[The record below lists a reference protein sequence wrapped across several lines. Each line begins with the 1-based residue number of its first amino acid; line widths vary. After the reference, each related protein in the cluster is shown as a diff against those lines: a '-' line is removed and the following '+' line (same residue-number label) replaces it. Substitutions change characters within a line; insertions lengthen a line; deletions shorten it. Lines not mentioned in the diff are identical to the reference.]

1 MNGGESGVNGVHIR
15 RDSIK
20 TSEAQNR
27 DNVKSIQ
34 KYRVLGIYNKH
45 QNKWYMEVTDEV
57 LWNSSTLKAKKT
69 WRIMASMV
77 RQVGTE
83 DFEDVRAD
91 VIGEWMHSSVYLSE
105 VISVIGSV
113 VQM

>member
-1 MNGGESGVNGVHIR
+1 M
-15 RDSIK
+15 
-20 TSEAQNR
+20 
-27 DNVKSIQ
+27 KSIQ

-45 QNKWYMEVTDEV
+45 QNKWYMEVTDDV